1 MSSDSSLRIT
11 RTSSN
16 QLIPRPYDKYVDFG
30 LLDYLR
36 IKSFG
41 EPIIF
46 KGAKGT
52 GKTMAIEQFASE
64 IEVPLVRH
72 PCTEEDTARDLYGTF
87 TLDGSFSLGSL
98 TTAIDVANSE
108 GGCILVLEEINA
120 LSPRAQKMLNPLT
133 DHRQEVVLP
142 KAGHVFRVEPTARLW
157 VIGTMNPN
165 YAGTYD
171 INEDLMSRFTIVNV
185 GFMQKKK
192 EMEILDKEFEAALGR
207 QPNARERVLL
217 RSLFELAEY
226 TRSNTMGYALS
237 TRDLVAVM
245 RSWAQHEDLARPL
258 KELEGKY
265 DAAGLVEFQRRVASG
280 LKIDLTSTELWVSPA

>member
-1 MSSDSSLRIT
+1 LSATTPRIT
-11 RTSSN
+11 RTSSD

-30 LLDYLR
+30 LTGYLR
-36 IKSFG
+36 TKAFG
-41 EPIIF
+41 EPLIL

-64 IEVPLVRH
+64 IGVPVVRH

-87 TLDGSFSLGSL
+87 TLDGAFSLGSL

-108 GGCILVLEEINA
+108 GACILVLEEINA

-142 KAGHVFRVEPTARLW
+142 KAGHVFRVDPHSRLW

-171 INEDLMSRFTIVNV
+171 INEDLMSRFTIINI
-185 GFMQKKK
+185 GFMPKKK

-226 TRSNTMGYALS
+226 TRSNTMGYSLS

-245 RSWAQHEDLARPL
+245 RSWAQHEDLSRPL

-265 DAAGLVEFQRRVASG
+265 EAAGLVEFQRRVASG

>member
-1 MSSDSSLRIT
+1 LSATTTRIT
-11 RTSSN
+11 RTSSD

-30 LLDYLR
+30 LTGYLR
-36 IKSFG
+36 TKAFG
-41 EPIIF
+41 EPLIL

-64 IEVPLVRH
+64 IGVPVVRH

-87 TLDGSFSLGSL
+87 TLDGAFSLGSL

-108 GGCILVLEEINA
+108 GACILVLEEINA

-142 KAGHVFRVEPTARLW
+142 KAGHVFRVDPHSRLW

-171 INEDLMSRFTIVNV
+171 INEDLMSRFTIINI
-185 GFMQKKK
+185 GFMPKKK
-192 EMEILDKEFEAALGR
+192 EMEILDKEFESALGR

-226 TRSNTMGYALS
+226 TRSNTMGYSLS

-265 DAAGLVEFQRRVASG
+265 EAAGLVEFQRRVASG